1 MGGGIAISG
10 REYALKQSQERKG
23 FTKSLLTFNDMLL
36 NQMPIFDLRAKYR
49 LYRGE
54 V

>member
-1 MGGGIAISG
+1 MGEGIAISG
-10 REYALKQSQERKG
+10 REYALKQSQGRKE
-23 FTKSLLTFNDMLL
+23 FAKSLLTFSDMLL
-36 NQMPIFDLRAKYR
+36 NQMPIFDLRPRYS